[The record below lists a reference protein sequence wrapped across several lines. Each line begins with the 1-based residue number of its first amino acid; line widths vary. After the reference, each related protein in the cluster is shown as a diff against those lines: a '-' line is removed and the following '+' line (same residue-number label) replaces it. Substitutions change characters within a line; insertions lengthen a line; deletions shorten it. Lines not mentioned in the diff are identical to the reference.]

1 MSSRR
6 DRRRHAAPQFA
17 GRTLDAEALF
27 RPADAK
33 VERKTRQLCR
43 EVERTLSCALGDC
56 RDALLREL
64 VVVGVEPAPDASRLA
79 VRVLLP
85 PADVDGRLVREHL
98 ERMRGHLREEVARAV
113 SRKRAPELTFE
124 LAAPETT

>member
-6 DRRRHAAPQFA
+6 DRRRPAAPPFA
-17 GRTLDAEALF
+17 GRTIDAEALF

-43 EVERTLSCALGDC
+43 EVERTLVCALGDC
-56 RDALLREL
+56 SDELVREL

-79 VRVLLP
+79 VRVAMP
-85 PADVDGRLVREHL
+85 SGGADARLVIERL
-98 ERMRGHLREEVARAV
+98 ERMRGHLREQIARAV

-124 LAAPETT
+124 LALPEVG